1 MRLRN
6 TSGRSCVPECGD
18 SGSLKDM
25 MAIMVIRDD
34 DDDDDDDENVDCD
47 TMDDIR

>member
-1 MRLRN
+1 M
-6 TSGRSCVPECGD
+6 PECGD

-25 MAIMVIRDD
+25 MVIMVIRDD
-34 DDDDDDDENVDCD
+34 DDDDCD

>member
-1 MRLRN
+1 M
-6 TSGRSCVPECGD
+6 PECGD

-25 MAIMVIRDD
+25 MVIMVIRDD
-34 DDDDDDDENVDCD
+34 DDDCD

>member
-1 MRLRN
+1 M
-6 TSGRSCVPECGD
+6 PECGD

-25 MAIMVIRDD
+25 MVIMVIC
-34 DDDDDDDENVDCD
+34 DDDDDDENVDCD